1 MKKPKSPIYF
11 RYEFS
16 DEAGLPEG
24 GDVFQFASMTDVE
37 EMTQKILKVAKSDQ
51 VAVNL
56 TIGHEGPFFGF
67 LDKVGMSRKDV
78 EEEMADLALA
88 PVGSQKKSPKKK
100 SAKKAPAKKAS
111 KGAAKSKAK
120 KK

>member
-1 MKKPKSPIYF
+1 MKKTQSPIFF

-24 GDVFQFASMTDVE
+24 GDVFQFASMSDVE
-37 EMTQKILKVAKSDQ
+37 EMTQKILKVAKADE

-56 TIGHEGPFFGF
+56 TIGLEGPFFGF
-67 LDKVGMSRKDV
+67 LEKVGMTRQDV

-88 PVGSQKKSPKKK
+88 PVASQKKKMTKKK
-100 SAKKAPAKKAS
+100 AVKKAPAKKAT
-111 KGAAKSKAK
+111 AK
-120 KK
+120 KSTKTKKK